1 MRRRVL
7 LLARREIVVFGML
20 ESDGSGVPTS
30 MLFLVVVLV
39 VARQSLV
46 RLPQPASCCVSSPS
60 FSPVLLKYLLR
71 RVSSFFCNS
80 WSATMLNE

>member
-20 ESDGSGVPTS
+20 ESA
-30 MLFLVVVLV
+30 MALVCRRV
-39 VARQSLV
+39 
-46 RLPQPASCCVSSPS
+46 CCSS